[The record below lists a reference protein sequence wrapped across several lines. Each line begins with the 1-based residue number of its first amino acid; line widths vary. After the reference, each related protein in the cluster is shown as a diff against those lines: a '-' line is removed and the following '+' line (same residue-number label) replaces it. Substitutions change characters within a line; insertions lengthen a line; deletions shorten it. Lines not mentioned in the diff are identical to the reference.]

1 MTLFLALVALI
12 VLLSFI
18 YYKETLGTEIDESN
32 SRNVVLARQVR
43 DLSFENKQLKDL
55 RKQEVHNNTILVKEN
70 MKLQDRYDELDN
82 LISSLDSLMDELT
95 DKNYIEQLELIKF
108 EAQNEFEEVS
118 KQLSAEQEKEYAEMN
133 YQYERSVI

>member
-1 MTLFLALVALI
+1 M
-12 VLLSFI
+12 
-18 YYKETLGTEIDESN
+18 D
-32 SRNVVLARQVR
+32 
-43 DLSFENKQLKDL
+43 
-55 RKQEVHNNTILVKEN
+55 
-70 MKLQDRYDELDN
+70 LQDRYDELYN
-82 LISSLDSLMDELT
+82 LISSLDSLMNELT

>member
-1 MTLFLALVALI
+1 M
-12 VLLSFI
+12 
-18 YYKETLGTEIDESN
+18 D
-32 SRNVVLARQVR
+32 
-43 DLSFENKQLKDL
+43 
-55 RKQEVHNNTILVKEN
+55 
-70 MKLQDRYDELDN
+70 LQDRYDELDN